1 MKKNAIKIDMALV
14 PDLENAIKSNVA
26 ANEYGDLKTKL
37 DQAINQGRKSIA
49 GIETHTNEIESIS
62 EKIKKQLDSIGV
74 DHKNVPALAQA
85 EKRVSE
91 NKSFVKTIDAIIAAI
106 KSKGY

>member
-1 MKKNAIKIDMALV
+1 MKKNAIKVDMALV
-14 PDLENAIKSNVA
+14 PDLAKALKTNVA

-49 GIETHTNEIESIS
+49 GIETHTNEIETLS
-62 EKIKKQLDSIGV
+62 EKVKKQLDAIGMDYKKIPELSMSEKV
-74 DHKNVPALAQA
+74 IAQ
-85 EKRVSE
+85 